1 MKKFLAFG
9 AASGLSLVP
18 FLAFAQ
24 QPPNPS
30 QIFSLLAIVQQI
42 LNFIVPILITLGII
56 YFIYGV
62 IGYVT
67 AKDEEKRTEAR
78 NVMIYGIIGLFV
90 IVSIWGLIKFL
101 GSATGVQQGN
111 TNCLLNPNAFGC

>member
-1 MKKFLAFG
+1 MKKVLAF
-9 AASGLSLVP
+9 AVTGLAFAP

-24 QPPNPS
+24 S
-30 QIFSLLAIVQQI
+30 DTQIAGILTIIRNI
-42 LNFIVPILITLGII
+42 LNTLIPILITLGIV

-62 IGYVT
+62 IGYMT

-90 IVSIWGLIKFL
+90 IVSIWGLIGFL
-101 GSATGVQQGN
+101 SRATGVGGQGQQD
-111 TNCLLNPNAFGC
+111 CLIQWHPGC

>member
-1 MKKFLAFG
+1 MKKFLAFT

-24 QPPNPS
+24 S
-30 QIFSLLAIVQQI
+30 GTQITGILAIVQNI
-42 LNFIVPILITLGII
+42 LNILIPILITLGIV

-78 NVMIYGIIGLFV
+78 GTMIYGIIGLFV

-101 GSATGVQQGN
+101 GTATGVGQGG
-111 TNCLLNPNAFGC
+111 TNCLINPTLPGC